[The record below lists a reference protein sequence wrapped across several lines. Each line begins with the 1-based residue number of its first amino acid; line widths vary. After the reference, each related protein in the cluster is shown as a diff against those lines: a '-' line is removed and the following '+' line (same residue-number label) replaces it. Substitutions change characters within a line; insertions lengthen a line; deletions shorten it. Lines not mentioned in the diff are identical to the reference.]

1 MSEHLPNHDCNNF
14 IKKVFLVLDGE
25 LPDNDRKLFIQD
37 IERCKGC
44 LEHYDIEKSFKD
56 FINAKFDRKSCSKE
70 LKKEIIAKI
79 SQMQTT

>member
-25 LPDNDRKLFIQD
+25 LPDTDRKLFIQD
-37 IERCKGC
+37 IEHCKGC
-44 LEHYDIEKSFKD
+44 LEHYDIEKSFKE
-56 FINAKFDRKSCSKE
+56 FITGKFERKSCSKQ
-70 LKKEIIAKI
+70 LRSEIIAKI